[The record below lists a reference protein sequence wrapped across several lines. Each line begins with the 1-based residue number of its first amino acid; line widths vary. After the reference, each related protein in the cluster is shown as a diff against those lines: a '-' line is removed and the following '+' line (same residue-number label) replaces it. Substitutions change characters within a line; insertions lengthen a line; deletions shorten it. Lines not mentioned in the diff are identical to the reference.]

1 MTITHKSFEFNHEIE
16 WLDSE
21 TGGFYLKVLS
31 PQMKRYSLR
40 NPFKGCYRFSTS
52 EARDAYIASWRIK
65 QQAKVNIRLGKKQ
78 RKEELLKT
86 FVNPYKVGD
95 ILHSSWGYDQTN
107 VEWFQVVEVKAR
119 SICIRQIGAK
129 ITEYHS
135 SMSGTSRAQ
144 PDNFIGE
151 RIWRTLQFSL
161 GDEKLHVGV
170 CSPIHGYLYTD
181 DGKLEHHVSWYA

>member
-21 TGGFYLKVLS
+21 SGGFYLKVLS

-40 NPFKGCYRFSTS
+40 NPSKGCYRFSTS
-52 EARDAYIASWRIK
+52 EAREAYLSSWRLK
-65 QQAKVNIRLGKKQ
+65 QQEKVNVRSSKKAM
-78 RKEELLKT
+78 KEDLLKT
-86 FVNPYKVGD
+86 FIHSYKVGD

-107 VEWFQVVEVKAR
+107 VEWFQIVEVKPR

-129 ITEYHS
+129 ITEWHS
-135 SMSGTSRAQ
+135 SMSGVSKAE
-144 PDNFIGE
+144 PNNFIGE

-161 GDEKLHVGV
+161 GDKKLHVGV
-170 CSPIHGYLYTD
+170 KSPIYGYLYESND
-181 DGKLEHHVSWYA
+181 KLEHHVSWYA